1 MSATSARIFRFLWLM
16 PLLGFRSPLGR
27 VPFVRNTIKQI
38 INNLYCFFLN
48 IVHIHICNV
57 RQHTWL
63 VLEVKLIQVFNLQNV
78 RYTCNLPWHTW
89 LVLDMDHGEKD
100 YGKPSNFVFH
110 YKCALAQLL
119 RFSTNI
125 LYLLGTSHLFF
136 RSEFSKDLIFWLWL
150 TVCTLLV
157 FKRAPE
163 FSMNSDWKR
172 KWHHNF

>member
-1 MSATSARIFRFLWLM
+1 M
-16 PLLGFRSPLGR
+16 
-27 VPFVRNTIKQI
+27 
-38 INNLYCFFLN
+38 
-48 IVHIHICNV
+48 
-57 RQHTWL
+57 
-63 VLEVKLIQVFNLQNV
+63 FNLQNV

-110 YKCALAQLL
+110 YKCAWAQLL

-172 KWHHNF
+172 KWHHNFQNFWKNSCSKRREHWYFSRISRVLMVIPEYR